1 MRQAILV
8 EPKHIEFK
16 EVAEPKAADL
26 TAHQVLVN
34 IKRIGICGSEIPSLF
49 CRCWRHRYER
59 HRQILPQQEVGCSR
73 IRPSLKT

>member
-34 IKRIGICGSEIPSLF
+34 IKRIGICGSEIHSYHGLSLI
-49 CRCWRHRYER
+49 H
-59 HRQILPQQEVGCSR
+59 I
-73 IRPSLKT
+73 

>member
-34 IKRIGICGSEIPSLF
+34 IKRIGICGSEIHSYHGLQLPSTQWFRDMSTLE
-49 CRCWRHRYER
+49 W
-59 HRQILPQQEVGCSR
+59 LW
-73 IRPSLKT
+73 L

>member
-26 TAHQVLVN
+26 THIAVT
-34 IKRIGICGSEIPSLF
+34 
-49 CRCWRHRYER
+49 RHVT
-59 HRQILPQQEVGCSR
+59 P
-73 IRPSLKT
+73 

>member
-34 IKRIGICGSEIPSLF
+34 IS
-49 CRCWRHRYER
+49 
-59 HRQILPQQEVGCSR
+59 GCLGTKSR
-73 IRPSLKT
+73 